1 MKELIIKTMEDSRRN
16 LLQNLKEESENL
28 SESQINQILDSLLEI
43 DKIIENLKA

>member
-1 MKELIIKTMEDSRRN
+1 MKELIIKTMEDAKRN

-43 DKIIENLKA
+43 DKIIKSLKE